1 LRVPAGLRGPHGKM
15 HVMSN
20 AAAVPDKLL
29 ALPLAGEGRGEG
41 ARSVAIWLL
50 VCCALV
56 FALIVV
62 GGVTRL
68 THSGLSIV
76 EWQPIVGTLPPLSAG
91 DWQEVFAKYQQT
103 PEYRQVNHAMTLA
116 EFKGIFWW
124 EYAHRLL
131 GRAIGVAFL
140 VPLLVFAAR
149 RRIPSGY
156 GRALAGIFL
165 LGGLQGAMGWYM
177 VQSGLVDDP
186 HVSQFR
192 LTAHLGIALLIFAAM
207 FWIALSLTF
216 PGRADASSFSRRGV
230 RRFAFAIAA
239 LVFVMALTGGFVAG
253 TRAGFAYNTFPLMNG
268 SVVPSEILMLE
279 PWWKNFFWNM
289 ATVQFDHRLIALALA
304 ILVPLLWWK
313 VRTDDALPSRAR
325 NGATLLLAFLALQI
339 ALGISTLLLVVPV
352 PLAAAHQAGAVLVF
366 AAALNLAH
374 ALQLREMPRQR
385 IIEGS
390 DSANRAH
397 SP

>member
-1 LRVPAGLRGPHGKM
+1 MRVMRPI
-15 HVMSN
+15 
-20 AAAVPDKLL
+20 
-29 ALPLAGEGRGEG
+29 
-41 ARSVAIWLL
+41 AIWLF
-50 VCCALV
+50 VCCTLV

-62 GGVTRL
+62 GGVTRP

-76 EWQPIVGTLPPLSAG
+76 EWQPIVGTMPPLSDG
-91 DWQEVFAKYQQT
+91 DWQEVFAKYQLT

-131 GRAIGVAFL
+131 GRAVGVAFL
-140 VPLLVFAAR
+140 VPLIVFAAR
-149 RRIPSGY
+149 RRIPPGY
-156 GRALAGIFL
+156 GKALAGIFV

-192 LTAHLGIALLIFAAM
+192 LTAHLGLALLIFAAM

-216 PGRADASSFSRRGV
+216 PSSADASTSSRRAV
-230 RRFAFAIAA
+230 RRFAVAVAA
-239 LVFVMALTGGFVAG
+239 LVFAMALTGGLVAG
-253 TRAGFAYNTFPLMNG
+253 TRAGFAYNSFPLMNG
-268 SVVPSEILMLE
+268 SVVPPEILMLE

-289 ATVQFDHRLIALALA
+289 ATVQFDHRLIAWLLA
-304 ILVPLLWWK
+304 IVVPILWWK
-313 VRTDDALPSRAR
+313 VRTGDGLPPRAR
-325 NGATLLLAFLALQI
+325 NGATLLLALLALQI

-352 PLAAAHQAGAVLVF
+352 SLAAAHQAGAVLVF

-374 ALQLREMPRQR
+374 ALQLREMPRQG

-390 DSANRAH
+390 DSANRAY